1 MWKNFSPGFER
12 VESRLGMVVLT
23 YNLSYS
29 DKSMKSKGLYWK
41 TNEKQKKN
49 GGCGSRERVLL

>member
-29 DKSMKSKGLYWK
+29 
-41 TNEKQKKN
+41 E
-49 GGCGSRERVLL
+49 GGDRKIEV